1 MCLVQTLGNDLGAFA
16 AAAEATGGE
25 RIDVGDCGYAFQS
38 LPRIRLA
45 VVYWRGDE
53 EFPPQA
59 QVLFDAAASHYLPVD
74 GLALLGSDL
83 VRRLL
88 KRVRET
94 RSEA

>member
-1 MCLVQTLGNDLGAFA
+1 MCWCRRWATTLPPLP
-16 AAAEATGGE
+16 AAAETVGGVK
-25 RIDVGDCGYAFQS
+25 IDVGDCGYAFQV
-38 LPRIRLA
+38 LPRVQLA
-45 VVYWRGDE
+45 IVYWLGDE

-88 KRVRET
+88 KTVDP
-94 RSEA
+94 